1 MSDTETANPPG
12 PAPADVDPVESTVTT
27 STAPPPQTAPE
38 QDQDTGDTHGERL
51 DGVPAAHLAAGGLS
65 AGAVAL
71 GAVYQLLGLPGLIAG
86 GVLTGGGAVA
96 YVRHRY
102 QRRRSGR
109 TWGTSWED
117 GHTGHGRN
125 RRGRRSR
132 RSGGGGDVLGGLR
145 SEGRAS
151 RPAGRTRTGG
161 GGVFSGRSGRSAG
174 GGSRS
179 GGPGVLGGLF
189 GGARRSEG
197 GSAGRS
203 RSTEPKGR
211 RTKRD
216 RSSSPNG
223 SAHPTDG
230 KRKRHGTGKDKDS
243 AGSRQRGPL
252 GAARRVAATTGTA
265 GRNFARMS
273 RRAAKGSVR
282 MARRGADRV
291 RKGAAS
297 VNAKT
302 GGRAGR
308 AYRAVGQGAR
318 RAVRGAGRAAAAQ
331 ARRAGAWADRR
342 TGKRISSA
350 WKAAKNSKKG
360 EGFSAAR
367 RRAAEKLDRW
377 YGPVA
382 APLLA
387 LLAVLVQRWRRRK
400 TRNPASAESTEA
412 AETTGDT
419 TAETPSTG
427 DPALTETIFCPRC
440 GTSHTV
446 TIPVDQPDHTITCG
460 CGHTIRVFR
469 EPNDPPEEPASTG
482 QTAESTPAPEG
493 EAASAG
499 AGARRHPY
507 LASPSPTYRRNRVM
521 SAFPLVVTAAEMNAA
536 AASHTPADMWVVA
549 RELDQL
555 AEVPA
560 NVALAIRTYTTRLQS
575 DYPINPAVVEAIHH
589 LYQAQAVL
597 VTLAEEIGP
606 LFRRVHAE
614 DLKREEAPRTNEPLW
629 NV

>member
-1 MSDTETANPPG
+1 MIPATESPQAPETAEPPVG
-12 PAPADVDPVESTVTT
+12 ADVPPPAPVVADPIKETT
-27 STAPPPQTAPE
+27 PTPADA
-38 QDQDTGDTHGERL
+38 GDGERTG
-51 DGVPAAHLAAGGLS
+51 GVPAAQLAAGGLS
-65 AGAVAL
+65 ASAVAL

-86 GVLTGGGAVA
+86 GVLTGGCAVA

-117 GHTGHGRN
+117 GHTGHGRS
-125 RRGRRSR
+125 RRGRRG
-132 RSGGGGDVLGGLR
+132 RSGGAGDVLGGLR
-145 SEGRAS
+145 SEGGAS
-151 RPAGRTRTGG
+151 RPAGRTRSGG
-161 GGVFSGRSGRSAG
+161 GGAFSGRSSRSAG
-174 GGSRS
+174 DGSRS
-179 GGPGVLGGLF
+179 GGPGILGGLF
-189 GGARRSEG
+189 GGTRRSDV
-197 GSAGRS
+197 GSADRS
-203 RSTEPKGR
+203 RSAEPKGR

-216 RSSSPNG
+216 RSSSPNR
-223 SAHPTDG
+223 SARPAGGKG
-230 KRKRHGTGKDKDS
+230 KRRVTGKDKDS

-252 GAARRVAATTGTA
+252 GAVRRAAATTGTA
-265 GRNFARMS
+265 ARKFARMS
-273 RRAAKGSVR
+273 RRAAQRTTRV
-282 MARRGADRV
+282 ARRGADRV
-291 RKGAAS
+291 RKGAAL

-318 RAVRGAGRAAAAQ
+318 RAMRGAGRAAAAQ

-350 WKAAKNSKKG
+350 WKAAKNGKEG
-360 EGFSAAR
+360 EGFRAAR
-367 RRAAEKLDRW
+367 RRAAVKLDRW

-400 TRNPASAESTEA
+400 ARKAAPAESAETI
-412 AETTGDT
+412 ET
-419 TAETPSTG
+419 AG

-440 GTSHTV
+440 GASHTV
-446 TIPVDQPDHTITCG
+446 TIPAGETDHAITCG
-460 CGHTIRVFR
+460 CGHTIHVFR
-469 EPNDPPEEPASTG
+469 EPGDPSEEPASTSE
-482 QTAESTPAPEG
+482 TAESTPAPG
-493 EAASAG
+493 AEAASAG
-499 AGARRHPY
+499 AGARRHSY
-507 LASPSPTYRRNRVM
+507 LASPSPTSRRNRVM

-560 NVALAIRTYTTRLQS
+560 NVALALRTYTTRLQA

-589 LYQAQAVL
+589 LYQAQALL